1 MELHLPNV
9 EVREKLS
16 YVQGESTT
24 YETTE
29 TIEVPHVVH
38 VPQVNPVVR
47 RETREIPKQVNVPHI
62 HRVEQYV
69 EGSEQVIEKERIVE
83 VPQKETV
90 RRIRYVP
97 QFVETPPGDCCAL
110 SPTDSY
116 SEVASVRMII
126 TKLERQRNELQ
137 EALAKSQR
145 QQQDLQMAVKKE

>member
-62 HRVEQYV
+62 HRVEEYV

-97 QFVETPPGDCCAL
+97 QLIEAPPGDCCAAL
-110 SPTDSY
+110 KDGD
-116 SEVASVRMII
+116 VASVRMII
-126 TKLERQRNELQ
+126 TKLER
-137 EALAKSQR
+137 
-145 QQQDLQMAVKKE
+145 